1 MSIRESDMT
10 NNDHPNHIEL
20 QYEARQPHADL
31 PFPSPTASH
40 QNATP
45 ILIFPE
51 PSRIASSAGL
61 QAGPSGEAYRSGGH
75 ESPHPPATI
84 TGTPVVING
93 FIVPD
98 ISNPGESLA
107 ILRETLIFEHASSIV
122 ASPEPTKS
130 TERTPDQAV
139 QATNEPT
146 PTPVSRGRSTNP
158 PTVAIVVPIVVI
170 ALLLPFLIFCYL
182 SRRRRK
188 KTQRAHAHRYH
199 PPETVALEKRMQEK
213 LARARKE
220 WSPESLYATKH
231 PTDLASPTRLPLRRM
246 QRPRSAQQFRTSD
259 TPKNSLSGF
268 NFDFSRRAT
277 AYSKRGNEPPL
288 PDPGN
293 RRSSISSWEP
303 ASPYPSRPTA
313 LTPPYLPAGTSTPHA
328 QPSEIQQPED
338 QFPPGSEA
346 SLGLLAGEKAE
357 VGSGGHDISP
367 ALSFHEELSPYHASR
382 QPLSDAI
389 SEVSGLSVDHDLW
402 PGAPG
407 SARHVKSRSE
417 VSAMEPYPRPK
428 INPI

>member
-1 MSIRESDMT
+1 MT
-10 NNDHPNHIEL
+10 NDDSLNHIEMPH
-20 QYEARQPHADL
+20 EARQLYAAVPL
-31 PFPSPTASH
+31 
-40 QNATP
+40 
-45 ILIFPE
+45 
-51 PSRIASSAGL
+51 PSRITFDHNGPPTTAFADPSTKAPIAEF
-61 QAGPSGEAYRSGGH
+61 QVGPSAEAYRPGGH
-75 ESPHPPATI
+75 QSPDPPAT
-84 TGTPVVING
+84 TTAYAVVIHG
-93 FIVPD
+93 IIVPD
-98 ISNPGESLA
+98 ISYPGATVSASL
-107 ILRETLIFEHASSIV
+107 RKSVVYEHVSSIV
-122 ASPEPTKS
+122 ATPEPTKP
-130 TERTPDQAV
+130 TARTPDQAV
-139 QATNEPT
+139 QVTNEPT
-146 PTPVSRGRSTNP
+146 PAPVNRGRDTSP

-170 ALLLPFLIFCYL
+170 ALLLSLLIFWYL
-182 SRRRRK
+182 SCRRRK
-188 KTQRAHAHRYH
+188 KIQWTHAHRYH
-199 PPETVALEKRMQEK
+199 PPETVILDKRMQEK

-220 WSPESLYATKH
+220 WSPESLYATKN
-231 PTDLASPTRLPLRRM
+231 PTDLASPTRLPLRRV
-246 QRPRSAQQFRTSD
+246 QRPRSAQQFRASD

-277 AYSKRGNEPPL
+277 AYSKRGTEAPL

-303 ASPYPSRPTA
+303 TSPYPSRPTA
-313 LTPPYLPAGTSTPHA
+313 PTPPHLPAEIPIPHA
-328 QPSEIQQPED
+328 QPSGIQQPED

-357 VGSGGHDISP
+357 VGNGGHDISP
-367 ALSFHEELSPYHASR
+367 ALSFNEERSPYDASN